1 MITTVSSSTISASTT
16 TSTTSNAL
24 GQEDFLEILT
34 AQLQNQDP
42 TDPVDT
48 TEFTS
53 QLTQYSSLE
62 QLMNVNTGLDTLIS
76 DFQSMSGVE
85 MAGLVGMEV
94 TIDGN
99 TIEVDGSTYDI
110 SYDLSTSAVEGQ
122 VQIYDSSG
130 DLVDT
135 LDFGR
140 QDAGANTLVWDC
152 SGQSSGSYT
161 FEVSAVASDGSD
173 VTVTTQAAGIVTEV
187 SFKDGSSYLKVNG
200 QDVSV
205 DDLISIA
212 QAAD

>member
-1 MITTVSSSTISASTT
+1 MITTVSSSTASASTT
-16 TSTTSNAL
+16 TSATSNAL
-24 GQEDFLEILT
+24 GQEDFLEILI

-62 QLMNVNTGLDTLIS
+62 QLMKVNTGLDTLIS
-76 DFQSMSGVE
+76 DFQSMSGLE

-94 TIDGN
+94 TVDGN
-99 TIEVDGSTYDI
+99 TIEVDGSTCDI

-122 VQIYDSSG
+122 VQIYDASG
-130 DLVDT
+130 DWVDT

-161 FEVSAVASDGSD
+161 FEVSAVTSDGSD